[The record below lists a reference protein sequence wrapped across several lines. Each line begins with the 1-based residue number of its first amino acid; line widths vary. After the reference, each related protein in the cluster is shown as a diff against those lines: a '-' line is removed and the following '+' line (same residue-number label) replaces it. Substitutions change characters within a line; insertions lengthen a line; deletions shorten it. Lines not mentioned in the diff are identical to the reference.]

1 MNEFINRKENE
12 SIRQALIDS
21 KAKNSIRREEYEF
34 VGKRKKVL
42 VLKQSSNQITKTT
55 LSWFNDLFDWRLRPH
70 WDMIGSIGD

>member
-42 VLKQSSNQITKTT
+42 VLKQSSNQIMKTT
-55 LSWFNDLFDWRLRPH
+55 LSWLYNRFDWRLRPH